1 MLTLYALR
9 SPSASYY
16 LANHAEEFPPGA
28 DLDAPHWWGRQA
40 TALGLAGATAAQDL
54 EALCE
59 GAVPR
64 SVRLHPR
71 SIPAYDLIF
80 SPPKEVSLLL
90 TGSAQ
95 LVLTGLEAHQRG
107 VEAGLSYLEQYA
119 ASVVIGRGDDRQISP
134 VGGLLV
140 HQSTH
145 AVSRSGDPHLHTH
158 CLTANIGHG
167 EDSRFRALDGRGL
180 RAHVAAA
187 NALYLSELNFHL
199 ASSLKIEPCRL
210 DDQQAALLRASFS
223 GRGAEVAQMGKYSRP
238 ASRSWAQS
246 DLKRAW
252 DHKLH
257 DLGIHEEQLLGHVV
271 PAMSKY
277 LDEHQFASH
286 LLGDDRRR
294 SRRDLVEA
302 WASSAKVSRA
312 RDVLDCVEQL
322 EPSRGWGIGEAQVYP
337 RPLLAG
343 RRSLARLG
351 PRPLEAPAL
360 RTWMQRSRLIDRA
373 REPESRLR
381 ALASPEGAL
390 LAARGRRIQAAPN
403 LPAFERPR

>member
-9 SPSASYY
+9 SPSTSYY

-28 DLDAPHWWGRQA
+28 ELDAPHWWGRQA
-40 TALGLAGATAAQDL
+40 TALGLEGPTAVQDL
-54 EALCE
+54 EALCAA
-59 GAVPR
+59 AVPR

-71 SIPAYDLIF
+71 SIRAYDLIF

-90 TGSAQ
+90 TGSEQ
-95 LVLTGLEAHQRG
+95 LVVTGIEAHRRG
-107 VEAGLSYLEQYA
+107 VQAGLSYLEQYA
-119 ASVVIGRGDDRQISP
+119 ASVVIGHGNDREISP
-134 VGGLLV
+134 VSGLLV
-140 HQSTH
+140 HQSMH
-145 AVSRSGDPHLHTH
+145 AISRSGDPHLHTH

-180 RAHVAAA
+180 RAHVPAA

-199 ASSLKIEPCRL
+199 ANSLKIEPRRL
-210 DDQQAALLRASFS
+210 DDQQAAVLKASFS
-223 GRGAEVAQMGKYSRP
+223 SRGAEVAQMGKYSRP
-238 ASRSWAQS
+238 APRSWAQS
-246 DLKRAW
+246 DLRRAW
-252 DHKLH
+252 DRKLD

-277 LDEHQFASH
+277 LDEHQFAAH

-294 SRRDLVEA
+294 SRRHVVEA
-302 WASSAKVSRA
+302 WATSAKVSRA

-322 EPSRGWGIGEAQVYP
+322 EPSRGLGIGEAQVYP

-351 PRPLEAPAL
+351 PRPLEAQAL
-360 RTWMQRSRLIDRA
+360 ATWMQRSKVIDRA
-373 REPESRLR
+373 REPGQKLHAVVAPER
-381 ALASPEGAL
+381 AFHD
-390 LAARGRRIQAAPN
+390 ARGRRVQAAPS
-403 LPAFERPR
+403 LPVFERPR